1 MTKAT
6 PEHFEPFADDAS
18 VRSLGGL
25 SIENGMDRIAVH
37 GSLDITRDRAGLDA
51 ARKLRETF
59 EAITRALEG
68 QDLPEQVAEAP
79 EAAPREVKNP
89 FA

>member
-25 SIENGMDRIAVH
+25 SIENGTDRIAVH

-51 ARKLRETF
+51 ARRLRETF
-59 EAITRALEG
+59 EAIARALEG
-68 QDLPEQVAEAP
+68 QDLPERVAEAP
-79 EAAPREVKNP
+79 EAAPRQVKNP